1 MNVSI
6 ETLAKDEFFKRKETS
21 KKVYLTKGYCRI
33 NKAYEAVNW
42 DDISDSIYL
51 KKGKQVFTNF
61 EF

>member
-1 MNVSI
+1 MQAI
-6 ETLAKDEFFKRKETS
+6 ETLTKDSFFKLKEAS
-21 KKVYLTKGYCRI
+21 KKVYFTKAYCRI

>member
-1 MNVSI
+1 MELSI
-6 ETLAKDEFFKRKETS
+6 ETLARDEFFKLKETS

-51 KKGKQVFTNF
+51 KKGKKVFIGF